1 MSPIQTV
8 IGYLHSFAQVLVYL
22 YITAIVAR
30 AAASWFVR
38 DFRSAVMSFLV
49 DVTEPVL
56 APVRRIIP
64 TGMGV
69 DFSPMIAIV
78 VLYVV
83 GQFLA

>member
-1 MSPIQTV
+1 MQTV
-8 IGYLHSFAQVLVYL
+8 ISYLHAFAQVLVYL
-22 YITAIVAR
+22 YICAIVAR

-38 DFRSAVMSFLV
+38 DFRNAVMSFLV

-56 APVRRIIP
+56 APLRRVIP
-64 TGMGV
+64 SGMGI

-78 VLYVV
+78 ALYVL

>member
-1 MSPIQTV
+1 MQTA
-8 IGYLHSFAQVLVYL
+8 ISYLHTFALVLVYL
-22 YITAIVAR
+22 YIVAIVAR

-38 DFRSAVMSFLV
+38 DFRSAIMSFLV

-56 APVRRIIP
+56 APLRRIIP
-64 TGMGV
+64 RGLGI

-78 VLYVV
+78 ALYVL